1 MTIRVEGKNIFD
13 AADLSVN
20 QTSDKI
26 LIAQTKGVVIQA
38 EVTGSPDGFIEIE
51 ASSEMTE
58 KSGSVVIWSRLHQE
72 TVLAV
77 EDYLFFLKDA
87 GYKWVRMKWVAN
99 GGSSGTISAR
109 YTFKG
114 DW

>member
-20 QTSDKI
+20 QTSEKI

-38 EVTGSPDGFIEIE
+38 EVTGAADGFIDIE
-51 ASSEMTE
+51 VSSEMTE
-58 KSGSVVIWSRLHQE
+58 KSGTVTLWSQIHRE
-72 TVLAV
+72 TVIGV

-99 GGSSGTISAR
+99 GGSSGSLSAR